1 MDRWDDFKEG
11 NPKVSLRINMNTAAM
26 TAHRTLAETDSKLS
40 KTIERLSSGYRINT
54 AGDDPAGLVI
64 SEKLRAQVSGLGRA
78 ISNASDAV
86 NMVRTA
92 EGALNEVSNVLRSM
106 RDLAIHAANTGANDW
121 PALQADQAQISN
133 SIQSLN
139 KIAQETQFGGRKL
152 LDGTAGVRT
161 YIDGAAVMTGD
172 LSYANGLTDGA
183 AIHVNITTAAEKA
196 TLSSGAVYASVAG
209 TVSSTATYAASTTS
223 LGTAVGCISING
235 TAITYA
241 CATTNTVATLMAS
254 INAVSTTT
262 GVAARFD
269 ASTFK
274 IVLYATVG
282 GATTFYATDTAT
294 AGTDVFA
301 DGAYTGVDG
310 DQARFATADGL
321 MYINGIRVGYASG
334 DNVNDF
340 ITKANSKTDLTGITA
355 SFNTITNNIDLKT
368 ADYGSAAKINI
379 TSSATFLGGPSAA
392 NGTGVNAI
400 AQVTKVIGGVEE
412 NVTDAAWQSGS
423 GLELKDSFGN
433 TITMREAMGSV
444 MADYG
449 TQFNLGVNSL
459 RFQVGA
465 YEGQVRNVSIGSVLA
480 NELGGGAVED
490 ENLSTVDVTTADGAQ
505 NAIRILD
512 DAIKQISTQRAAL
525 GATQKNVL
533 ESSITSLN
541 VAKENISASE
551 STIRDTDM
559 AEEMLNLTRNQILQQ
574 TGVAMLAQANQTPQ
588 TLLRLLQ

>member
-1 MDRWDDFKEG
+1 
-11 NPKVSLRINMNTAAM
+11 VSLRINMNTAAM

-64 SEKLRAQVSGLGRA
+64 SEKLRAQVSGLSRA

-106 RDLAIHAANTGANDW
+106 RDLAVHAANIGANDD
-121 PALQADQAQISN
+121 AAVQADQAQINN
-133 SIQSLN
+133 SIRSLN

-152 LDGTAGVRT
+152 LDGNAGVRT

-183 AIHVNITTAAEKA
+183 AIHVNITTAARQA
-196 TLSSGAVYASVAG
+196 VLSSGSTYSALSAG
-209 TVSSTATYAASTTS
+209 TVSSTATYVDAATDVQAS
-223 LGTAVGCISING
+223 GTLSING
-235 TAITYA
+235 TDITYTSG
-241 CATTNTVATLMAS
+241 ATTVASLMAS
-254 INAVSTTT
+254 INAAQSTT
-262 GVAARFD
+262 GVTATFD
-269 ASTFK
+269 SATNK
-274 IVLYATVG
+274 IKLTATTMG
-282 GATTFYATDTAT
+282 AATTFYATDTAT
-294 AGTDVFA
+294 AGTDLFA
-301 DGAYTGVDG
+301 DGAYTGTNWS
-310 DQARFATADGL
+310 QFAAADGF
-321 MYINGIRVGYASG
+321 MYVNGVRVDYASG
-334 DNVNDF
+334 DNVNDLV
-340 ITKANSKTDLTGITA
+340 TKVNSKTDLTGITA
-355 SFNTITNNIDLKT
+355 VFNTVTNNIDLKT
-368 ADYGSAAKINI
+368 GDYGSAAKINI
-379 TSSATFLGGPSAA
+379 TNSATFLGGPSAA

-400 AQVTKVIGGVEE
+400 AQVTKVVGGVEE

-423 GLELKDSFGN
+423 GLELKDSFGD

-465 YEGQVRNVSIGSVLA
+465 YEGQVRNVSIGSVFA
-480 NELGGGAVED
+480 NDLGGGAIED

-505 NAIRILD
+505 NAIKILD

-559 AEEMLNLTRNQILQQ
+559 AEEMVNLTKNQILQQ
-574 TGVAMLAQANQTPQ
+574 TGVAMLAQANQMPQ